1 MPTFALRPATPDD
14 AEAIAAV
21 WHGSWADGHRGNVP
35 PELEAYRTLDQF
47 RARVPPRLAM
57 TTVAVID
64 GAVVGM
70 VMVVDDEIEQVYV
83 TAAARGTGV
92 AAALLAHGE
101 HQIAAAGHPVAW
113 LAVAPG
119 NARARRFYER
129 SGWTDTGGLDYPA
142 EIEGG
147 SLTVPVRRYEKR
159 VVT

>member
-1 MPTFALRPATPDD
+1 MTTFALRPATPDD
-14 AEAIAAV
+14 ADAIAAV

-35 PELEAYRTLDQF
+35 PELEAYRTLEQF
-47 RARVPPRLAM
+47 RTRVPPRLAM

-64 GAVVGM
+64 GVIAGM
-70 VMVVDDEIEQVYV
+70 VMVVDDEVEQVYV

-92 AAALLAHGE
+92 AAALLGHGE
-101 HQIAAAGHPVAW
+101 RQIAAAGHPVAW

-159 VVT
+159 VIT